1 MNNELKM
8 MLGMCHQ
15 VEKIDGQGNFS
26 MCLCVVIDVLVQQ
39 VLIDALEGNKLEK
52 TTDDEWKVIEQNS
65 ASKIRLPFFEV
76 KYSVIKDD

>member
-1 MNNELKM
+1 MNNEIKM

-26 MCLCVVIDVLVQQ
+26 MCLCVVIDVLVHQ

-52 TTDDEWKVIEQNS
+52 TTND
-65 ASKIRLPFFEV
+65 
-76 KYSVIKDD
+76 